1 MGSEGFSMKTTSFR
15 APAYPLVT
23 IDPYTS
29 LWSMADILTN
39 DTVRHWSGKPNAVI
53 GLAEIDGK
61 YWRFMGVDDKELTPA
76 MQQTDVAFDSFSTT
90 YTFEAA
96 GVGLQVRFTSPL
108 LPTDRLLCPV
118 RFPIYRH
125 PYNLWMAVGIPC
137 RSLSR
142 CQVSFAWTRGI
153 AVQ

>member
-1 MGSEGFSMKTTSFR
+1 MKTTSFR

-61 YWRFMGVDDKELTPA
+61 CWRFMGVDDKELTPA
-76 MQQTDVAFDSFSTT
+76 MQQTDVAFDCFSTT

-108 LPTDRLLCPV
+108 LPTDRLL
-118 RFPIYRH
+118 
-125 PYNLWMAVGIPC
+125 
-137 RSLSR
+137 LSR
-142 CQVSFAWTRGI
+142 PVSYIQTS
-153 AVQ
+153 VQSLDGSRHTVSITLKVSSQL

>member
-1 MGSEGFSMKTTSFR
+1 MKTTSFR

-90 YTFEAA
+90 YTFEAPPVLGFGQQ
-96 GVGLQVRFTSPL
+96 GV
-108 LPTDRLLCPV
+108 
-118 RFPIYRH
+118 H
-125 PYNLWMAVGIPC
+125 
-137 RSLSR
+137 
-142 CQVSFAWTRGI
+142 
-153 AVQ
+153 